1 MNKTQNKQIP
11 TKEVQEKSKIK
22 SYKNDT
28 KTTPYVDYVLQ
39 ISPKSP
45 HVRNLVWAFLVG
57 GIICSI
63 GQIIIDLFVA
73 NGVETKQASVYAS
86 CILVALAACA
96 TGLGIYDK
104 LGRFAGAGSTV
115 PITGFSNAVVA
126 PAIEFKSEG
135 LIYGVSAKMFT
146 IAGPVIVN
154 GIFSSAVIA
163 IIYLILGV

>member
-1 MNKTQNKQIP
+1 MRKFI
-11 TKEVQEKSKIK
+11 
-22 SYKNDT
+22 Y
-28 KTTPYVDYVLQ
+28 
-39 ISPKSP
+39 
-45 HVRNLVWAFLVG
+45 
-57 GIICSI
+57 IC
-63 GQIIIDLFVA
+63 
-73 NGVETKQASVYAS
+73 
-86 CILVALAACA
+86 LAAACFTSCNFLDTTVYDEVEQSDLYHDEETCL
-96 TGLGIYDK
+96 TGLAGIYDK
-104 LGRFAGAGSTV
+104 LGRFVGAGSTV